1 MASAAAAAQMRTA
14 AGGGGG
20 GGGGGGALPR
30 PFFNGGNKE
39 SMALAGGPAMA
50 APLPPAYLGAPRKPR
65 KLEQVDLF
73 K

>member
-1 MASAAAAAQMRTA
+1 MASAAAAAQMRTTA
-14 AGGGGG
+14 GG

-30 PFFNGGNKE
+30 PFFNGSNKE
-39 SMALAGGPAMA
+39 SMALAGGQTMA